1 MMMDWEYDE
10 NLKTLHTD
18 NPIKLNSKLIA
29 EEEVCEVTMDCSLSS
44 IQYLKQ

>member
-10 NLKTLHTD
+10 NLKTLQTD

-29 EEEVCEVTMDCSLSS
+29 EEEAKCVR
-44 IQYLKQ
+44 